1 MAQET
6 AKKFMDQLAG
16 DKALQEKLAAALNA
30 FAGNKSDE
38 KAVFE
43 TVLAPIAKEA
53 GFDFSY
59 EDMLAASNASG
70 ELSDDELDQVAGGA
84 HCFGLGFGKSDDATC
99 CNVIGAGVPHSTPRR
114 VYDAIGKVKDVVE
127 DIAYTH

>member
-6 AKKFMDQLAG
+6 AKKFMEQLAG

-38 KAVFE
+38 KAVIE
-43 TVLAPIAKEA
+43 AVLAPIAKEA

-59 EDMLAASNASG
+59 EDTVAAV
-70 ELSDDELDQVAGGA
+70 D
-84 HCFGLGFGKSDDATC
+84 GL
-99 CNVIGAGVPHSTPRR
+99 
-114 VYDAIGKVKDVVE
+114 VE
-127 DIAYTH
+127 DFEELLHLAGDCVWWGAVADFVWKQRDVAAGLQ

>member
-16 DKALQEKLAAALNA
+16 DKALQEKLAAAAAA
-30 FAGNKSDE
+30 FAGDKSDE

-43 TVLAPIAKEA
+43 AVLAPIAKEA
-53 GFDFSY
+53 GFEFSY
-59 EDMLAASNASG
+59 EDTVAAANASG

-84 HCFGLGFGKSDDATC
+84 KCFVIGFGNSDYKTMC
-99 CNVIGAGVPHSTPRR
+99 KGVGVGTTEK
-114 VYDAIGKVKDVVE
+114 VYDFVDDHITPKVE
-127 DIAYTH
+127 DVIWTH